1 MAMSADGF
9 VARANGE
16 EDFLSDYGWEVFLRL
31 AKECGNFIIGR
42 NTYEMVKKY
51 YKDFGFEDV
60 NGVKKIIVSQAKDL
74 KAPDFAIVSSPQEA
88 LALLVKEGYTK
99 AYLAG
104 GPGLNAS
111 FAKLGLI
118 DEVIFNYEPVIIGQG
133 LPVFAPLDLGLNL
146 EFVSKE
152 IFQNRVVQLRY
163 KVKH

>member
-9 VARANGE
+9 VARENGD
-16 EDFLSDYGWEVFLRL
+16 EDFLSDYGWEVFLKL
-31 AKECGNFIIGR
+31 AKECGNFMIGR
-42 NTYEMVKKY
+42 NTYEMVKKH

-60 NGVKKIIVSQAKDL
+60 KGVKKIIVSQAKDIN
-74 KAPDFAIVSSPQEA
+74 APDFTVVSSPQEA
-88 LALLVKEGYTK
+88 LALLEKEGFTK

-146 EFVSKE
+146 EYVSKE
-152 IFQNRVVQLRY
+152 IYQNRVVQLRY